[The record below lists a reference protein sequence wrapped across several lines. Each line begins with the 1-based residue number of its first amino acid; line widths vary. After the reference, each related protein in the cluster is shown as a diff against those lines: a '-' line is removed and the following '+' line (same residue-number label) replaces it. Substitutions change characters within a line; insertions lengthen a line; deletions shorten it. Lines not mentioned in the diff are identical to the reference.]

1 MTHLLLYGFEP
12 AASPLAGMTRQAII
26 ELRGLVTDVQT
37 PLLSWF
43 LYASQVAAAVIIA
56 IAIFQMAQDEQ
67 TPGPDRIVRQ
77 GVRSVFWIGMT
88 FALSGLLS
96 YAVGLGTAFAHGSM
110 NGTGVWSD
118 SILNTYRK
126 NAQKEFTE
134 RYESAT
140 RRAFLVKLTPGG
152 TFRGVPISIPR
163 ETTPDTGPGEFIG
176 APTGDRVGGLDH
188 VKDRFNPNQWTP
200 GQVFAALNFARLV
213 LEFADLFLIILIP
226 LMMIALKLAAPW
238 MAVMGIHRGFA
249 QKMTY
254 PFFWSAAVITLALP
268 TVMQVVR
275 IFVYKAGILSL
286 KAFPDGDIFT
296 FSRNG
301 TIVRA
306 DNDPMYAAAVCGLV
320 MLVGALCM
328 FATPFLTYRLASG
341 QIFEALSS
349 TAFGWMGSLTSF
361 GVSAYTAAASAQVSA
376 ETEVATATGGAT
388 NVQVQGMNAKTAR
401 DTSEKAAQIEA
412 ARLRA
417 EDSVR
422 ANIAAQ
428 VPRLVDEMFRLRY

>member
-1 MTHLLLYGFEP
+1 MTHHLLLYVFDP

-43 LYASQVAAAVIIA
+43 LYASQIAAAVIIA

-77 GVRSVFWIGMT
+77 GVRSVFWIGLT

-96 YAVGLGTAFAHGSM
+96 YAAGIGTAFAHGSM
-110 NGTGVWSD
+110 NGSGAWSD
-118 SILNTYRK
+118 SVLNSYRK
-126 NAQKEFTE
+126 SAQKEFTE

-140 RRAFLVKLTPGG
+140 RRAFLVKVTPGG
-152 TFRGVPISIPR
+152 TFHGVPIFVPGG
-163 ETTPDTGPGEFIG
+163 PDKGSGEFIG
-176 APTGDRVGGLDH
+176 APTGDRVAGIDH

-226 LMMIALKLAAPW
+226 LVMIALKLAAPW

-306 DNDPMYAAAVCGLV
+306 DNDPMYGAAVCGLV

-328 FATPFLTYRLASG
+328 FATPFLAYRLASG

-388 NVQVQGMNAKTAR
+388 SVQVQGMNAKTNL

-417 EDSVR
+417 EDSVK